1 MRVYNTLEV
10 TNTSYLT
17 LTKKSLIQLEM
28 LTVHW
33 VFLQIT

>member
-10 TNTSYLT
+10 ANTSYLT
-17 LTKKSLIQLEM
+17 LTKKSLILLEM